1 MNPEAHKIVQE
12 MEKHTPEPGAV
23 SPTNPKAVQNFLSIR
38 MSRLFVILA
47 EDTEK
52 SSEELTKQTGNL
64 VEVAKAQ
71 KQLAEN
77 LSTQTDRLV
86 GETVILRRFTK
97 GVFWLTV
104 VLSIF
109 TAVLII
115 IAYLEYSTKA
125 HESVKSGIKQ
135 QSTQNNQTP

>member
-47 EDTEK
+47 EDAEK

-71 KQLAEN
+71 KQLTEN
-77 LSTQTDRLV
+77 LSSQTSLLV
-86 GETVILRRFTK
+86 KETVKLTELTQ
-97 GVFWLTV
+97 GLNWLTFILG
-104 VLSIF
+104 VLAVIQIF
-109 TAVLII
+109 ITL
-115 IAYLEYSTKA
+115 LEYFSKT
-125 HESVKSGIKQ
+125 H
-135 QSTQNNQTP
+135 